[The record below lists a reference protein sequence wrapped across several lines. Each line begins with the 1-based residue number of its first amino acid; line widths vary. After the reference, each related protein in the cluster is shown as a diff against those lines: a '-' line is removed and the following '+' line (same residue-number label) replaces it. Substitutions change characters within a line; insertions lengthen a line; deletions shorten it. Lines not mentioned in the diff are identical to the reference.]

1 MLRGLSLAKKCLLL
15 FGGAI
20 VLIVLLAMTLPWLR
34 MNTLIDEGQLEVSRQ
49 MMATWERF
57 NPDPIPETVKREN
70 PLQPQP
76 WTPFKFNI
84 STGQQNRAGIDARE
98 LGIDQAKV
106 DKDDFVRRALDAFE
120 KDPSRVDYQE
130 SSWAATTREYRYAK
144 AIRRPQRNPDGT
156 AGEVR
161 LVSLVELNRRSVSAT
176 NMLVLNTSYV
186 LGAGIFV
193 LIFALLVFWIITR
206 LLVLSPVEKL
216 TDAAERVRQGNQ
228 SVRAELTTGD
238 EFQRLAETFNSML
251 TDVQA
256 GQDRLRAINAALD
269 VKVHELAE
277 SNTALYQTAKMKGEF
292 LANVSHEL
300 RTPLHS
306 INGFAEL
313 LLETAKADAEKAE
326 AEKVEPSPSI
336 AKRVRYL
343 ENIISA
349 GRNLLGLINT
359 LLEMARLEAGKV
371 DLRVERV
378 NLQEACEGLLGLI
391 TPQASRKGITLQLDV
406 GEDLPVVQTDPRKL
420 QQIVFNFLSNA
431 VKFSIPQER
440 SGVEPRIV
448 LRAERLPA
456 AGGGLDERIRISV
469 IDNGPGIPQDEQ
481 ARIFE
486 KFYQVGGGHAREQ
499 SGTGLGLA
507 ISKDLASL
515 LQGEIQLVSDVGR
528 GSMFSLIIPAAI
540 AGSGDAPAETQGVAE
555 AVSS

>member
-1 MLRGLSLAKKCLLL
+1 MLRGLSLAKKCLLV

-20 VLIVLLAMTLPWLR
+20 VLVVLLAMTLPWLR

-70 PLQPQP
+70 PLVSQP

-98 LGIDQAKV
+98 LGIDQAKI
-106 DKDDFVRRALDAFE
+106 DTDDFVRRALSAFE
-120 KDPSRVDYQE
+120 KDPARMDYQE
-130 SSWAATTREYRYAK
+130 SSWASTTREYRYAK
-144 AIRRPQRNPDGT
+144 AIRRPVRNPDGT

-161 LVSLVELNRRSVSAT
+161 LLSLVELNRRSVSAT

-186 LGAGIFV
+186 VGAGAFV
-193 LIFALLVFWIITR
+193 LIFGLLVFWIITR

-216 TDAAERVRQGNQ
+216 TLAAERVRQGNQ
-228 SVRAELTTGD
+228 GIRAELHTGD

-269 VKVHELAE
+269 VKLHELSE
-277 SNTALYQTAKMKGEF
+277 TNTALYQTAKMKGEF

-300 RTPLHS
+300 RTPLNS

-313 LLETAKADAEKAE
+313 LMEIARSDAEKQDPPAS
-326 AEKVEPSPSI
+326 V
-336 AKRVRYL
+336 AKRIRYL
-343 ENIISA
+343 ENISTA
-349 GRNLLGLINT
+349 GKNLLGLINT
-359 LLEMARLEAGKV
+359 LLEMARIEAGKV

-378 NLQEACEGLLGLI
+378 NLKDACEGLLGLI
-391 TPQASRKGITLQLDV
+391 SPQAERKGVVLELDV
-406 GEDLPVVQTDPRKL
+406 GDDLPVVQTDPRKF
-420 QQIVFNFLSNA
+420 QQIIFNFLSNSL
-431 VKFSIPQER
+431 KFSQPTEK
-440 SGVEPRIV
+440 SGIEPRIV
-448 LRAERLPA
+448 LRAERLPSA
-456 AGGGLDERIRISV
+456 SASSEDRIRVSV
-469 IDNGPGIPQDEQ
+469 IDNGPGIAKDEQ
-481 ARIFE
+481 DRIFE
-486 KFYQVGGGHAREQ
+486 KFYQVGGGHTREQ

-507 ISKDLASL
+507 ISKDLAGL

-528 GSMFSLIIPAAI
+528 GSMFSLILPMTIAAGGG
-540 AGSGDAPAETQGVAE
+540 AVGGESVQGEVRSLP
-555 AVSS
+555 VVV